1 MPRRGGERCSLL
13 NDQEGGESALL
24 AQVTAEEEGLELM
37 EEDWVEEEEGVEDE
51 GVEVGGGGGVTW

>member
-1 MPRRGGERCSLL
+1 MIRR
-13 NDQEGGESALL
+13 GGESALL